1 MAYEVIHT
9 APQASDF
16 TPLSAHQAQTPGT
29 FFGGKAVLHYH
40 CADTKVQIRQE
51 ELAAHADFAALGDAQ
66 TGQGGEGEIE
76 GVDVWVTSRHLTLWS
91 AAKTYGIQIP
101 YPTISLHAE
110 DGDAVL
116 LQLGLSDPN
125 TTADDDFEAIT
136 LRIIP
141 SAEISVGHG
150 DASEPN
156 GSALTPRQQ
165 LYEAISAG
173 QELNP
178 DADPDEEGENGFDET
193 APGATGWITSEN
205 MADFVDEDGN
215 FRMPEGTTVLGGE
228 EDEDVQHANGL
239 GPGAGTTRTAAE
251 VDAEDGAEDDGK
263 WQRTG

>member
-40 CADTKVQIRQE
+40 CANTKVQIRQE

-66 TGQGGEGEIE
+66 TSQGGEGEIG
-76 GVDVWVTSRHLTLWS
+76 GVTVWVTS
-91 AAKTYGIQIP
+91 
-101 YPTISLHAE
+101 SLHAE

-125 TTADDDFEAIT
+125 TTADEDFEAIT

-141 SAEISVGHG
+141 NAESSVGHG

-178 DADPDEEGENGFDET
+178 DAEPDDEGENGFDET

-228 EDEDVQHANGL
+228 EDEDVEHANGL

-251 VDAEDGAEDDGK
+251 VDTEDGAEDDGK

>member
-1 MAYEVIHT
+1 MAFEVIHT

-40 CADTKVQIRQE
+40 CANTKVQIRQE

-66 TGQGGEGEIE
+66 TNQGGEGEIE
-76 GVDVWVTSRHLTLWS
+76 GVDVWVTSRYTTTEGLS
-91 AAKTYGIQIP
+91 IVEADIP

-125 TTADDDFEAIT
+125 TTADEDFEAIT
-136 LRIIP
+136 LRIVP
-141 SAEISVGHG
+141 SAESSVSHA
-150 DASEPN
+150 DAGESN

-178 DADPDEEGENGFDET
+178 DADPDDEGENGFDET

-228 EDEDVQHANGL
+228 EDVNVEQANGL

>member
-51 ELAAHADFAALGDAQ
+51 ELAPHADFAALGDAQ
-66 TGQGGEGEIE
+66 TSQGDDGEIG
-76 GVDVWVTSRHLTLWS
+76 GVDVWVTS
-91 AAKTYGIQIP
+91 
-101 YPTISLHAE
+101 SLHAE

-125 TTADDDFEAIT
+125 TTADEDFEAIT

-141 SAEISVGHG
+141 NAESSVGHD

-178 DADPDEEGENGFDET
+178 DADPDDEGENGFDET

-228 EDEDVQHANGL
+228 EHENVEHANGL

>member
-51 ELAAHADFAALGDAQ
+51 ELAAHADFAALGDAK
-66 TGQGGEGEIE
+66 TSQGGEGEIG
-76 GVDVWVTSRHLTLWS
+76 GVDVWVTS
-91 AAKTYGIQIP
+91 
-101 YPTISLHAE
+101 SLHAE

-125 TTADDDFEAIT
+125 TTADEDFEAIT

-141 SAEISVGHG
+141 SAESSVGHG
-150 DASEPN
+150 DATESN

-178 DADPDEEGENGFDET
+178 DADPDDEGENGFDET

-228 EDEDVQHANGL
+228 EDENVEHANGL

-251 VDAEDGAEDDGK
+251 VDTEDGAEDDGK